1 MKLINKIDR
10 ISQITLILSVI
21 HLVVGNVLSS
31 FNLFNALADFI
42 FNITV
47 FLYLA
52 ALFLRFTD
60 KSRRLHHNLRDIFFL
75 IILLLI
81 IPIKFLIPDFL
92 SDGLFRTLVVLLIA
106 VRCFS
111 GFFSSDNREKS
122 RSISA
127 NALNNPAK
135 TILLSYIFAIFF
147 GSSLLSISASTAD
160 RSVMSFIDALFT
172 STSAICVTGLTVVDT
187 SAYFSRFGQTVVL
200 LLIQIGGL
208 GVMILSY
215 FSAFLVGKKKLSL
228 EDKITIS
235 YLLNDAEG
243 SSLSK
248 NIRKIIYISLSIEA
262 VGAALLLIFF
272 ISKMGFSFNTVFF
285 SIFHSVSAF
294 CNAGF
299 ALFSD
304 SLVRYIGSFYFNFTI
319 ASLIILGGLSFSVI
333 INGREFLI
341 YKFKVNILK
350 KNSPFVSLSPNTVT
364 VLLITFILIIS
375 GTLLIYFF
383 EHKSTLLKL
392 DIKTQYLSCFFQS
405 ITLRTAGFNTLDFSS
420 FTVPTYLIM
429 ILFMFIGGAS
439 GSTAGGIK
447 VNTVGVI
454 FSYFVSFFKESDKV
468 VIFNKMISKEVVL
481 KSFMI
486 ILISLFA
493 VFISTLILSVTENF
507 KFIQILFESVSAFG
521 TVGLSTGITPNLSFF
536 GKIVIILLMIIG
548 KVGPLTLLAATSQ
561 KAERNNVE
569 YPETNINIT

>member
-1 MKLINKIDR
+1 
-10 ISQITLILSVI
+10 
-21 HLVVGNVLSS
+21 
-31 FNLFNALADFI
+31 
-42 FNITV
+42 
-47 FLYLA
+47 
-52 ALFLRFTD
+52 
-60 KSRRLHHNLRDIFFL
+60 
-75 IILLLI
+75 
-81 IPIKFLIPDFL
+81 
-92 SDGLFRTLVVLLIA
+92 
-106 VRCFS
+106 
-111 GFFSSDNREKS
+111 
-122 RSISA
+122 ISA

-304 SLVRYIGSFYFNFTI
+304 SLARYIGSFYFNFTI

>member
-1 MKLINKIDR
+1 M
-10 ISQITLILSVI
+10 ILSVLY
-21 HLVVGNVLSS
+21 LVVGNVLSS
-31 FNLFNALADFI
+31 NIWIDSIADFAFKI
-42 FNITV
+42 IV
-47 FLYLA
+47 FLYLIA
-52 ALFLRFTD
+52 VFLKYSD
-60 KSRRLHHNLRDIFFL
+60 KNRRNRYNLRDIFFITVL
-75 IILLLI
+75 LSIISVNI
-81 IPIKFLIPDFL
+81 LIPDFL
-92 SDGLFRTLVVLLIA
+92 SGGVFRTLVVIIIA

-111 GFFSSDNREKS
+111 IFFSTEDRKDS

-135 TILLSYIFAIFF
+135 TILLSYICAIFF
-147 GSSLLSISASTAD
+147 GSFLLSLSAATSD
-160 RSVMSFIDALFT
+160 ESVISFIDALFT

-187 SAYFSRFGQTVVL
+187 SSYFSRFGQTVVL

-215 FSAFLVGKKKLSL
+215 FSAFLVGKKKKLSL

-235 YLLNDAEG
+235 YLLNDAEA

-248 NIRKIIYISLSIEA
+248 NIRKIIYITFIIEGI
-262 VGAALLLIFF
+262 GALLLLIFF
-272 ISKMGFSFNTVFF
+272 ISKMGISFNSVFF
-285 SIFHSVSAF
+285 SIFHAVSAF

-319 ASLIILGGLSFSVI
+319 ALLIILGGLSFSVI
-333 INGREFLI
+333 INGRDFLI

-350 KNSPFVSLSPNTVT
+350 KNSQFVSLSPNTVT
-364 VLLITFILIIS
+364 VLLITVILIIS
-375 GTLLIYFF
+375 GTLIVYFL

-420 FTVPTYLIM
+420 FTIPTYLIM
-429 ILFMFIGGAS
+429 IIFMFIGGAS

-468 VIFNKMISKEVVL
+468 IIFNKMISIEVVL

-486 ILISLFA
+486 IFISLFA

-507 KFIQILFESVSAFG
+507 KLIQILFESVAAFG
-521 TVGLSTGITPNLSFF
+521 TVGLSTGITPYLSFS
-536 GKIVIILLMIIG
+536 GKITIILLMIVG
-548 KVGPLTLLAATSQ
+548 KVGPLTLLAATFQ

-569 YPETNINIT
+569 YPETSINIT